1 VPAAKR
7 KTPAEPAEYIAAA
20 DCLRYFDSLVPLLLV
35 VCFKFCRSH
44 NGRDGMKLRG
54 FVTDSARSFWSTF
67 FLILLTAIGAFAQAG
82 RGGVSGTVT
91 DQAGAVVSG
100 AQVTLLNP
108 ATGVA
113 QHTTSNSAGLYTFI
127 SLNPGTYQVTAG
139 QKGFVTVTQEKV
151 TVNVDQVTEVNI
163 ALKVGAETEKVTVT
177 EGVAL
182 VEASNSTVG
191 SLIPAEQ
198 IDRVPLISRNVYD
211 LIQLSA
217 GVNAVNG
224 SPNSSD
230 SMQTVQNISV
240 GRPGVDVAAD
250 TINGSLVGSVYFM
263 IDGAPIGIAE
273 NNSAAIIPAMNI
285 PEDGVE
291 EVRVETQNTPASYQ
305 SGGAGV
311 ISLVSKTGTN
321 AFHGDAF
328 GVFRPDVLASNDYF
342 NKLSQIQN
350 GQSNTPPSF
359 HRYQEGGAIGGPIKK
374 DKLFFFGDY
383 EDTQQVQ
390 FEGLKTYTVPTSA
403 EKIGDFSQMGF
414 TIYDPTQPDNPDGTR
429 VPFGGNAHPTN
440 IIPNPNPIGLLYLAA
455 MPHCNAPNP
464 TTCDQATSD
473 VVNNYELPGLDPLNA
488 HRFDVRVDWVANE
501 KQRIFTR
508 FSYDKL
514 KFSTANVF
522 PAPGWD
528 PDYALNTTNGR
539 NALVA
544 DDITLNST
552 TVLNLRYSFTRHF
565 EKQGGPPSLLSTDI
579 TNLGSVNGTQVG
591 FPASLAAQ
599 QVFKQLPFIVFGDVG
614 GGVGGTADY
623 NNFVY
628 ASENSDVNGTITK
641 IWGKHEFSTGF
652 EWMKRYLNV
661 GQPPA
666 PAGSYLFDIT
676 ATDQQTEPASG
687 VTTGGSDFASTLVGM
702 GSTPGN
708 DSSDYPNFTKD
719 VFAAESNP
727 YYAAFFEDTYHATE
741 RLTITA
747 GLRWD
752 IFGGRN
758 ERLNR
763 QEYFDPNAT
772 NTVSGN
778 SYTGAEIYVN
788 NSNRTPFSTNLHNF
802 GPRLAFAYQPVTH
815 FVIRAGAGIYYG
827 PSTHNVGSAGINTD
841 GFSSQSTWLGT
852 CFNGADQNTI
862 FTSAACGTNAGS
874 PLDVFNGPYS
884 LSNPFPVP
892 PGTPGGIVPIF
903 TAPPTGLAN
912 NLGTTLHTVLR
923 SQRTPATYNYNF
935 ALEYELP
942 HQVVVSAAYV
952 GSRGLFMPLGNVDLN
967 TLDLGTIQQNG
978 AALCITNDPS
988 CSTAPNLYSNLPGA
1002 FNGVPTVPLWFALQ
1016 KYPQFG
1022 NGTYGGGGVVTSGYD
1037 AGDSEYNSL
1046 QTKVQKRLT
1055 GHFTTLA
1062 TFTWS
1067 KLVTDDGNPPLGFV
1081 GTHNGAAQDWRNLSL
1096 EHSISPQD
1104 LKYSFTGQVSYDLP
1118 IGKGEA
1124 FNLSGVGNAFLGG
1137 WTVNGI
1143 LYLSDGVPIN
1153 APGSGTPNTPFG
1165 QRADEV
1171 CNAAHGAPHTVNNW
1185 FNDNC
1190 FVQPGTETGGP
1201 NNPNLYI
1208 PGTAPAYLDNVRTRG
1223 ARDLDLSIYK
1233 TFQFTETK
1241 ALRFDISGYN
1251 MTNFAQYGYPSVP
1264 SVVGAIPAS
1273 AGGQGLPFGQ
1283 ITGNVN
1289 TPRQFQFG
1297 ARFTF

>member
-1 VPAAKR
+1 MSRRDYLGFGGLFMMSGSAVV
-7 KTPAEPAEYIAAA
+7 KTARTGMVRTKM
-20 DCLRYFDSLVPLLLV
+20 LRNFLS
-35 VCFKFCRSH
+35 VCI
-44 NGRDGMKLRG
+44 L
-54 FVTDSARSFWSTF
+54 
-67 FLILLTAIGAFAQAG
+67 FLCAGSVAFSQAG
-82 RGGVSGTVT
+82 RGSISGLVT
-91 DQAGAVVSG
+91 DPGGALIQGANVV
-100 AQVTLLNP
+100 LLNP
-108 ATGVA
+108 ATGVS
-113 QHTTSNSAGLYTFI
+113 QHTVTTSAGLYTFI
-127 SLNPGTYQVTAG
+127 SLNPGVYKVTVS
-139 QKGFVTVTQEKV
+139 QKGFKSFAQEKIS
-151 TVNVDQVTEVNI
+151 VNVDQTTEVNVT
-163 ALKVGAETEKVTVT
+163 LQVGAANETVTVT
-177 EGVAL
+177 EGVSL
-182 VEASNSTVG
+182 VEPSNSTVG
-191 SLIPAEQ
+191 SLIPAEA

-230 SMQTVQNISV
+230 SMQSVQNISV

-263 IDGAPIGIAE
+263 LDGAPIGIAE

-291 EVRVETQNTPASYQ
+291 EVRVETQNTPASYL

-311 ISLVSKTGTN
+311 ISLVSKSGTN
-321 AFHGDAF
+321 KFHGDVF
-328 GVFRPDVLASNDYF
+328 GVFRPDALSSNDYF
-342 NKLSQIQN
+342 NKQSELQN
-350 GQSNTPPSF
+350 GEKNTPPSF
-359 HRYQEGGAIGGPIKK
+359 HRYQEGGAIGGPIVK
-374 DKLFFFGDY
+374 DKLFFFADY

-390 FEGLKTYTVPTSA
+390 FEGLKTYSVPTMA
-403 EKIGDFSQMGF
+403 ERTGDFSQMGF
-414 TIYDPTQPDNPDGTR
+414 TIYDPTLPDNPDGTR
-429 VPFGGNAHPTN
+429 QPFGGDAHPTN
-440 IIPNPNPIGLLYLAA
+440 IIPNPNPIGLLYLSK
-455 MPHCNAPNP
+455 MPLCNYPDP
-464 TTCDQATSD
+464 VTCEQATTD
-473 VVNNYELPGLDPLNA
+473 VSPNFALPGLDPLKA
-488 HRFDVRVDWVANE
+488 HRFDARVDWVATE
-501 KQRIFTR
+501 KQRVFTR

-514 KFSTANVF
+514 QFSTANVF
-522 PAPGWD
+522 PSPGWD
-528 PDYALNTTNGR
+528 LDYAQNTTNGR
-539 NALVA
+539 NVLLA
-544 DDITLNST
+544 DDLTLNSS
-552 TVLNLRYSFTRHF
+552 TVLNLRYSFTRHY
-565 EKQGGPPSLLSTDI
+565 ENQGGPPSYLSTDI
-579 TNLGSVNGTQVG
+579 TNLGTVNGTQVG
-591 FPASLAAQ
+591 FPSSLAAEE
-599 QVFKQLPFIVFGDVG
+599 VFKQLPFIVFNDVG

-628 ASENSDVNGTITK
+628 ASENSDANATITK
-641 IWGKHEFSTGF
+641 IIGKHEISTGF

-676 ATDQQTEPASG
+676 ATDQSVGSAI
-687 VTTGGSDFASTLVGM
+687 GGSDYASTLIGM

-708 DSSDYPNFTKD
+708 DSSSYPNFTKD

-727 YYAAFFEDTYHATE
+727 YYAAFIEDTYHPTQ

-758 ERLNR
+758 ERFNR
-763 QEYFDPNAT
+763 QEYFNTNAT
-772 NTVSGN
+772 NTVNGD

-788 NSNRTPFSTNLHNF
+788 NGSRSPFTANLHDF

-852 CFNGADQNTI
+852 CYNGADQNTI
-862 FTSAACGTNAGS
+862 FTSASCGTNAGS
-874 PLDVFNGPYS
+874 PLDVFNGPFS

-892 PGTPGGIVPIF
+892 DGTTGGIVPVF
-903 TAPPTGLAN
+903 TTPPTGLAN
-912 NLGTTLHTVLR
+912 NLGTTLHSVLR
-923 SQRTPATYNYNF
+923 SQRTPATYNFNF
-935 ALEYELP
+935 GLEYELP

-967 TLDLGTIQQNG
+967 TLDLGTIAQNG
-978 AALCITNDPS
+978 AALCIANDPS
-988 CSTAPNLYSNLPGA
+988 CSTTPNPYANLPGA
-1002 FNGVPTVPLWFALQ
+1002 FNGQATVPLWFTLQ

-1022 NGTYGGGGVVTSGYD
+1022 NGSYGGGGVIVSGYP
-1037 AGDSEYNSL
+1037 AGDSEYSSL

-1067 KLVTDDGNPPLGFV
+1067 KLMTDDGNPPLGFV
-1081 GTHNGAAQDWRNLSL
+1081 GTHNGAAQDWRNLSY

-1118 IGKGEA
+1118 VGQGQA
-1124 FNLSGVGNAFLGG
+1124 VNLNGAGNAILGG

-1143 LYLSDGVPIN
+1143 LYLSDGVPI
-1153 APGSGTPNTPFG
+1153 ASPGSGTPFSPFA
-1165 QRADEV
+1165 QRADQI
-1171 CNAAHGAPHTVNNW
+1171 CNPSAGAPHTVNNW
-1185 FNDNC
+1185 FNINC
-1190 FVQPGTETGGP
+1190 FAAPGADDGNL
-1201 NNPNLYI
+1201 NNANPYI
-1208 PGTAPAYLDNVRTRG
+1208 PGTAPAYLANVRTRG
-1223 ARDLDLSIYK
+1223 ARNLDLSIYK
-1233 TFQFTETK
+1233 TFKFGETN
-1241 ALRFDISGYN
+1241 ALRFDFSGYN
-1251 MTNFAQYGYPSVP
+1251 MTNFAQYGYPSVN
-1264 SVVGAIPAS
+1264 SVFGVAQQS
-1273 AGGQGLPFGQ
+1273 LSFGL

>member
-1 VPAAKR
+1 MVQTVR
-7 KTPAEPAEYIAAA
+7 NF
-20 DCLRYFDSLVPLLLV
+20 LSVSLLLL
-35 VCFKFCRSH
+35 CAGSIA
-44 NGRDGMKLRG
+44 L
-54 FVTDSARSFWSTF
+54 
-67 FLILLTAIGAFAQAG
+67 AQAG
-82 RGGVSGTVT
+82 RGSISGLVV
-91 DQAGAVVSG
+91 DPGGALIAEAHV
-100 AQVTLLNP
+100 ALRNP
-108 ATGVA
+108 STGTA
-113 QHTTSNSAGLYTFI
+113 QHTITTSAGLFTFI
-127 SLNPGTYQVTAG
+127 SLQPGIYEITAG
-139 QKGFVTVTQEKV
+139 HPGFKSVTQEKITV
-151 TVNVDQVTEVNI
+151 TVDQVTEVNVT
-163 ALKVGAETEKVTVT
+163 LPVGAATESVTVT
-177 EGVAL
+177 EGVGL

-191 SLIPAEQ
+191 SLIPAEA
-198 IDRVPLISRNVYD
+198 IDRVPLVSRNVYD

-230 SMQTVQNISV
+230 SMQSVQNISV

-291 EVRVETQNTPASYQ
+291 EVRVETQNTPASYL

-311 ISLVSKTGTN
+311 ISLVSKSGTN
-321 AFHGDAF
+321 KFHGDAF
-328 GVFRPDVLASNDYF
+328 GVFRPDILAANDYF
-342 NKLSQIQN
+342 NKQSQIQN

-374 DKLFFFGDY
+374 DKLFFFADY

-390 FEGLKTYTVPTSA
+390 FEGLKTYSVPTSA
-403 EKIGDFSQMGF
+403 ERTGDFSALLNNLDGNGNPAPVV
-414 TIYDPTQPDNPDGTR
+414 IYDPTKPDNPDGTR
-429 VPFGGNAHPTN
+429 QPFPGN
-440 IIPNPNPIGLLYLAA
+440 IIPNPNPIGLLYLSN
-455 MPHCNAPNP
+455 MPHCNFPNP
-464 TTCDQATSD
+464 VSCDQATSD
-473 VVNNYELPGLDPLNA
+473 VSPNFALPGLDPLNA
-488 HRFDVRVDWVANE
+488 HRFDARVDWVASE

-522 PAPGWD
+522 PSPGWD

-544 DDITLNST
+544 DDITLNSS

-579 TNLGSVNGTQVG
+579 TNLGSVNGSQVG
-591 FPASLAAQ
+591 FPSSLAAE

-628 ASENSDVNGTITK
+628 ASENSDANATITK
-641 IWGKHEFSTGF
+641 IFRKHEISTGF

-676 ATDQQTEPASG
+676 ATEQSVPNPNGT
-687 VTTGGSDFASTLVGM
+687 GSDYASTLIGM
-702 GSTPGN
+702 GTTPGGE
-708 DSSDYPNFTKD
+708 SSDYPNFTKD

-727 YYAAFFEDTYHATE
+727 YYAAFIEDTYHATE

-758 ERLNR
+758 ERFNR
-763 QEYFDPNAT
+763 QEYFNPNVT
-772 NTVSGN
+772 NTVGGDT
-778 SYTGAEIYVN
+778 YTGAETYVN
-788 NSNRTPFSTNLHNF
+788 NSNRSPFTSNLHNF

-852 CFNGADQNTI
+852 CYNGADQNTI
-862 FTSAACGTNAGS
+862 FTSASCGTNAGS
-874 PLDVFNGPYS
+874 PTDVFDGPYS

-892 PGTPGGIVPIF
+892 PGTPGGIVPVF
-903 TAPPTGLAN
+903 TSPPTGLAT
-912 NLGTTLHTVLR
+912 NLGNTIFSVLR
-923 SQRTPATYNYNF
+923 SQRTPTTYNFNF
-935 ALEYELP
+935 GLEYELP

-967 TLDLGTIQQNG
+967 TLDLNTIAQNNS
-978 AALCITNDPS
+978 ALCITNDPS
-988 CSTAPNLYSNLPGA
+988 CSTTTNPYPGLPGA
-1002 FNGVPTVPLWFALQ
+1002 FNGQGTVPLWFALQ

-1022 NGTYGGGGVVTSGYD
+1022 NGSYGGGGVVISGYD
-1037 AGDSEYNSL
+1037 AGDSEYSSL

-1067 KLVTDDGNPPLGFV
+1067 KLITDDGNPPLGFV
-1081 GTHNGAAQDWRNLSL
+1081 GTHAGAAQDWRNLGY
-1096 EHSISPQD
+1096 EHSVSPQD

-1118 IGKGEA
+1118 VGKGQA
-1124 FNLSGVGNAFLGG
+1124 VNLNGAGNAILGG

-1143 LYLSDGVPIN
+1143 LYLSDGVPI
-1153 APGSGTPNTPFG
+1153 ASPGSGTALSPFG
-1165 QRADEV
+1165 QRSDEV
-1171 CNAAHGAPHTVNNW
+1171 CNPAVGAPHTVNTW
-1185 FNDNC
+1185 FNINC

-1201 NNPNLYI
+1201 NNPNPYI
-1208 PGTAPAYLDNVRTRG
+1208 PGTAPAYLSNVRTRG

-1233 TFQFTETK
+1233 TFKFTETK

-1251 MTNFAQYGYPSVP
+1251 MTNFAQYGYPNVI
-1264 SVVGAIPAS
+1264 SVVANQQP
-1273 AGGQGLPFGQ
+1273 GQNFGL